1 MIIEESGLKFIFEN
15 ESKAIKY
22 DDSNFYRNYVNRL
35 PSAKGVDFMSIQAGR
50 LVLTEVKNCKGH
62 EADANWR
69 IWPNNKKRDTS
80 ILQFIQ
86 QEETALI

>member
-50 LVLTEVKNCKGH
+50 LVLTEVKTVRDMKPMLIGVSGL
-62 EADANWR
+62 
-69 IWPNNKKRDTS
+69 IIKKEIHP